1 MYSAIVGEGL
11 ETAVF
16 DLQTSFWGLNR
27 SEFNSIYK
35 KEGIFKKK
43 KKKKN
48 CQNVFQAI

>member
-27 SEFNSIYK
+27 SEFNQEYI
-35 KEGIFKKK
+35 
-43 KKKKN
+43 KKN
-48 CQNVFQAI
+48 ILNMNDILYFAS